1 MKERKEG
8 TKAEM
13 KDQREKMKVKRR
25 LRGVAGVRVAA
36 SRGRASSD
44 FSSFSLSSF
53 PFSLPPRSAFT
64 LIELLVVIAIIALLV
79 GILLPALSAARNSA
93 RAVACSGKLQQLGIA
108 LTGYLTDS
116 KDQLPQVRV
125 DVGGG
130 FMSNVGA
137 LFGGKKGSL
146 PAYGINEYGAERRP
160 LNRYLAM
167 PRFAPDSA
175 PGNVEVEAY
184 RSPGDAG
191 GEVPG
196 VGPVR
201 SMYELL
207 GSSYTLNDHTLDGE
221 GNTTL
226 IPQDG
231 GKIPPVTWPTKT
243 WVLGSHTIYNYQEDG
258 DRKHIWY
265 GRKANNTAANLL
277 FLDMHVGNQRSVPK
291 GIFNT
296 TAEYTFLAS
305 EAR

>member
-1 MKERKEG
+1 
-8 TKAEM
+8 M
-13 KDQREKMKVKRR
+13 KDERGDENEGPRRTRSPADGRSERLSPKQRK
-25 LRGVAGVRVAA
+25 LGHC
-36 SRGRASSD
+36 
-44 FSSFSLSSF
+44 SLSRCHSF
-53 PFSLPPRSAFT
+53 AVSRPSPAFT

-130 FMSNVGA
+130 YMSNVGA

-167 PRFAPDSA
+167 PSFAPDSA
-175 PGNVEVEAY
+175 AGNVEVDAY
-184 RSPGDAG
+184 RSPGDTG

-196 VGPVR
+196 IGPTN

-207 GSSYTLNDHTLDGE
+207 GSSYTLNDHTLEGE

-231 GKIPPVTWPTKT
+231 GKMPPVTWPTKT

-258 DRKHIWY
+258 DRKHVWY
-265 GRKANNTAANLL
+265 GRKAGDTAANLL
-277 FLDMHVGNQRSVPK
+277 YLDMHVGNQRRVPK
-291 GIFNT
+291 GIVNT
-296 TAEYTFLAS
+296 TTEYTFLPS
-305 EAR
+305 EPR